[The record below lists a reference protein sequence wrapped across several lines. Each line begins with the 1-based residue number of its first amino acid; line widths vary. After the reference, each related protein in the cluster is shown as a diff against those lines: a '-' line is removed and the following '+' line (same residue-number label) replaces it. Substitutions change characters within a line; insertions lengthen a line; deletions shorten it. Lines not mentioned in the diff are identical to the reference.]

1 MKHTCDLHTHSVFSD
16 GTYTPEELIDEA
28 VSMGLSAIALCDHNT
43 IDGLPDFIKAAKGKP
58 IDAICGAEFSVDYVG
73 IELHLL
79 GLFLEEKYFNTISDL
94 MNAYIARKEQSNIDL
109 VAALARDGYILDYN
123 KMKEKSPTGKIN
135 RAHIAA
141 ALTEAGYTE
150 SIKQAFQKLLAP
162 EIGYYK
168 EPKRITVWEMLTFLR
183 SIHAVPVLA
192 HPFLN
197 LSESELLEFLPKA
210 KECGLVGMETAYSTY
225 DEATTALAT
234 SIAENFGLL
243 HSGGSDFHGTN
254 KPHIRLGVG
263 TGDLYVPASWSVNLK
278 ATLQIP

>member
-1 MKHTCDLHTHSVFSD
+1 MNISCDLHTHSVFSD
-16 GTYTPEELIDEA
+16 GTYTPEELINEA
-28 VSMGLSAIALCDHNT
+28 IRMGLSAIALCDHNT

-58 IDAICGAEFSVDYVG
+58 IDAICGAEFSVDYEG

-79 GLFLEEKYFNTISDL
+79 GLFLEEKYFDAISDL
-94 MNAYIARKEQSNIDL
+94 MKAYIARKEQSNIDL
-109 VAALARDGYILDYN
+109 VATLAQDGYILDYN
-123 KMKEKSPTGKIN
+123 KMKEKSLTGNIN

-168 EPKRITVWEMLTFLR
+168 EPQRITVWEMLTFLQ

-192 HPFLN
+192 HPFLT
-197 LSESELLEFLPKA
+197 LTESELLRFLPKA

-225 DEATTALAT
+225 DKATTALAT

-254 KPHIRLGVG
+254 KPHIKLGVG
-263 TGDLYVPASWSVNLK
+263 MGDLFVPSGWSNLLK
-278 ATLQIP
+278 ATL

>member
-43 IDGLPDFIKAAKGKP
+43 IDGLPDFIEAAKGKP
-58 IDAICGAEFSVDYVG
+58 IDAICGAEFSVDYEG

-79 GLFLEEKYFNTISDL
+79 GLFLEEKYFDTISDL

-162 EIGYYK
+162 KIGYYK
-168 EPKRITVWEMLTFLR
+168 EPKRITVWEMLTFLK

-197 LSESELLEFLPKA
+197 LTEAKLLEFLPKA
-210 KECGLVGMETAYSTY
+210 KEYGLIGMETVYSTY
-225 DEATTALAT
+225 DDATTALAT

-243 HSGGSDFHGTN
+243 HSGGSDFHGAN
-254 KPHIRLGVG
+254 KPHIKLGVG
-263 TGDLYVPASWSVNLK
+263 MGDLCVPYDWVNLLRN
-278 ATLQIP
+278 AL